1 MPPRAR
7 CTARPDGRGSA
18 AKKTGINKMTVRDL
32 RAYLAYHDVKRDGT
46 KDKKGDLV
54 TLTRAAA

>member
-1 MPPRAR
+1 
-7 CTARPDGRGSA
+7 
-18 AKKTGINKMTVRDL
+18 MTVRDL